1 MGQTANDAIRV
12 DGRGATV
19 RILSKGMEVKF
30 SKMSA
35 RERGGGGQ
43 ERHTHLHYK
52 WNTLIYGR
60 KKKRYVHSV
69 FTVLSWSGADGSSQK
84 AHVQSVVK
92 GRAVLMTV
100 DAPKREIQLR
110 KKKT

>member
-19 RILSKGMEVKF
+19 RILSKGMEVKL

-35 RERGGGGQ
+35 REVGGGQ
-43 ERHTHLHYK
+43 ERHTHLHYI